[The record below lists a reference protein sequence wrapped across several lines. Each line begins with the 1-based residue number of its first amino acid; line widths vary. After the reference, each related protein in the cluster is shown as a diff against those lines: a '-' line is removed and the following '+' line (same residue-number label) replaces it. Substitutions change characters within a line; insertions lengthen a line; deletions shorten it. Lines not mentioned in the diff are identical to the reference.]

1 MSRWSSRGSARWVAA
16 SSAST
21 CTRVRVG
28 DADGLQLVANALEF
42 ATTPADVVNHPPTAN
57 AGNDQAVEATG
68 PAGATFTVVGVASD
82 PDSDSLTLAWTGTG
96 PVGNQASFTDTLPAP
111 VGVQSASTTLTF
123 SVSDGHGGLASD
135 TVVVTVTDNG
145 PVLANVP
152 ASPLTVPA
160 TGASGAQVPYGPVT
174 AVDLVDGSRPVTCS
188 KSGLFPIG
196 DTLVT
201 CSSSDSRGNST
212 SASFTVRV
220 TDVTTP
226 GLMWGDGTVRVGS
239 LRYDVAFAV
248 GERSF
253 GQGALP
259 SYVRDNHNS
268 RRDNRFEGR
277 STNFVAFSNDPTVH
291 PGSSRSATA
300 LFSGTGEWNGRGGYK
315 YQMSVVDR
323 GDAWHS
329 NLCVKLTVTSPTGV
343 VVASV
348 EGKLTNGGCTLTRAF
363 RR

>member
-1 MSRWSSRGSARWVAA
+1 MYG
-16 SSAST
+16 
-21 CTRVRVG
+21 VG

-82 PDSDSLTLAWTGTG
+82 PEPATRSRWRG
-96 PVGNQASFTDTLPAP
+96 PAPGHVGNQASFTDTLPAP

-135 TVVVTVTDNG
+135 TVVVTVTDTHG

-253 GQGALP
+253 GQGALLELR
-259 SYVRDNHNS
+259 VRDDHNS
-268 RRDNRFEGR
+268 RRDDRFEGR

-291 PGSSRSATA
+291 PGSSRIDTV

-323 GDAWHS
+323 GDAWHP

-348 EGKLTNGGCTLTRAF
+348 DGKLTSGGCTLTRAF